1 MEDAVQVAEYRVPAE
16 LTALGS
22 TVGGHVTL
30 GTLDGALAVL
40 VLADPALPVPEDLIG
55 RHDKKGDKH

>member
-1 MEDAVQVAEYRVPAE
+1 MEDAAQIAEYRVPAE

-22 TVGGHVTL
+22 TAGRHITL

-40 VLADPALPVPEDLIG
+40 ALADPALPTPEDLLD
-55 RHDKKGDKH
+55 RHKD